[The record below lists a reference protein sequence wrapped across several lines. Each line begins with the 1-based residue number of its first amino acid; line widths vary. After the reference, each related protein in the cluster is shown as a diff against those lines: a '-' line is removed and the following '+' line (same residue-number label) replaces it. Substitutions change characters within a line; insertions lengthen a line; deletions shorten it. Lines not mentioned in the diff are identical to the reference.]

1 MRISK
6 LSPSAR
12 VEGRWLCQLE
22 DGTLLTIGEGEV
34 VSFGLGTGVELD
46 AGTLEALT
54 ASARLTRVKEKALEL
69 LSARPLSRKELVD
82 KLTARPRDREK
93 EPLADRETAE
103 AAAEKA
109 ESVAR

>member
-46 AGTLEALT
+46 A
-54 ASARLTRVKEKALEL
+54 
-69 LSARPLSRKELVD
+69 
-82 KLTARPRDREK
+82 
-93 EPLADRETAE
+93 
-103 AAAEKA
+103 
-109 ESVAR
+109 